1 MNVNNYRVNPI
12 DRTSRLENDIRQRL
26 KEQAKKNKKDKKDKN
41 DNKDNGKTFSE
52 ILKEKQ
58 DGAR

>member
-1 MNVNNYRVNPI
+1 MNVNNYKVNPI
-12 DRTSRLENDIRQRL
+12 ERTSRLENDFRQRL
-26 KEQAKKNKKDKKDKN
+26 KEQTKKNKKDNK

-58 DGAR
+58 DEAR

>member
-12 DRTSRLENDIRQRL
+12 DRTSRLENDFRQRL
-26 KEQAKKNKKDKKDKN
+26 QEQAKKNKKDKK

-58 DGAR
+58 DEPR